1 MYSFKEVEAAAL
13 AQWLASEEDIRVID
27 VRSPAETA
35 RGVVP
40 GSELMPLHLLPLN
53 AEALARCERIV
64 FYCQSGARSA
74 QACMF
79 LAQQGCGAELYNLR
93 GGIMG
98 WVQAG
103 QGVVAP
109 AGEASAIG

>member
-13 AQWLASEEDIRVID
+13 AQWLAADEGIRVID

-40 GSELMPLHLLPLN
+40 GSEQMPLHLLPLN
-53 AEALARCERIV
+53 ADALTQCERIV

-79 LAQQGCGAELYNLR
+79 LAQQGCNAEVYNLR

-103 QGVVAP
+103 QGIVAP
-109 AGEASAIG
+109 GAVGIG